1 MFLGKKTE
9 PYYSLMKIDSGKGYI
24 MKKIKQNLPAFPIL
38 AYLTVLVGIPL
49 LLVVVLSFLS
59 RDSLGNIVFEFT
71 LDNYKKMVDPIYLR
85 VFLNSF
91 SLATF
96 TGLISLLIGYP
107 VAYFTASL
115 DPKRRSFVI
124 LLIMLPFWISSLLRT
139 YGWTILLGK
148 EGLINNILMFF
159 NIIDKPLNMMYKFS
173 TVLTGTVY
181 MLIPFMIISIY
192 NSVDKL
198 DRSLLEASY
207 DLGGGKWK
215 TFFNI
220 TLPLTMPGIARGYT
234 LVFIPALGLYYISD
248 LLGGGN
254 TMFLG
259 NLVNNMATRGRNRPL
274 AAAFAIGMIILV
286 IFVLFI
292 YSRVTKNNKESLYQ

>member
-1 MFLGKKTE
+1 MKNTKKE
-9 PYYSLMKIDSGKGYI
+9 RL
-24 MKKIKQNLPAFPIL
+24 KKDLPTFPIL
-38 AYLTVLVGIPL
+38 IYLLILVGIPL

-59 RDSLGNIVFEFT
+59 RDNLGNIVFEFT
-71 LDNYKKMVDPIYLR
+71 LDNYRKMLDPIYLR
-85 VFLNSF
+85 VFWNSF
-91 SLATF
+91 ILATF

-107 VAYFTASL
+107 VAYFTANLNRKS
-115 DPKRRSFVI
+115 RSFLI

-148 EGLINNILMFF
+148 DGLINNVLVFL
-159 NIIDKPLNMMYKFS
+159 NIIDQPLNLMYNFA

-181 MLIPFMIISIY
+181 MLIPYMIISIY

-207 DLGGGKWK
+207 DLGGSKPK
-215 TFFNI
+215 TFFKI

-254 TMFLG
+254 TVF
-259 NLVNNMATRGRNRPL
+259 
-274 AAAFAIGMIILV
+274 
-286 IFVLFI
+286 
-292 YSRVTKNNKESLYQ
+292 

>member
-1 MFLGKKTE
+1 
-9 PYYSLMKIDSGKGYI
+9 MKR
-24 MKKIKQNLPAFPIL
+24 IKQNLPALPIL
-38 AYLTVLVGIPL
+38 GYLLLLVGIPL
-49 LLVVVLSFLS
+49 LLVVILSFLT
-59 RDSLGNIVFEFT
+59 RDSLGNIIFEFT
-71 LDNYKKMVDPIYLR
+71 PDNYRKMFDPVYLR

-91 SLATF
+91 SLALF
-96 TGLISLLIGYP
+96 TGLITLLVGYP
-107 VAYFTASL
+107 VAYFTAGL
-115 DPKRRSFVI
+115 EQKRRSFVI

-148 EGLINNILMFF
+148 EGLINNVLMFF
-159 NIIDKPLNMMYKFS
+159 NIIDQPLNMMYKFG
-173 TVLTGTVY
+173 TVLTGTAY
-181 MLIPFMIISIY
+181 MLVPFMIISIY

-220 TLPLTMPGIARGYT
+220 TLPLTTPGIARGFT

-259 NLVNNMATRGRNRPL
+259 NLINNMATRGRNRPL
-274 AAAFAIGMIILV
+274 ASAFAVGMILLV
-286 IFVLFI
+286 LLVLFI
-292 YSRVTKNNKESLYQ
+292 YGRVTKSGKESLYQ

>member
-1 MFLGKKTE
+1 
-9 PYYSLMKIDSGKGYI
+9 MKR
-24 MKKIKQNLPAFPIL
+24 IKQNLPAFPIL
-38 AYLTVLVGIPL
+38 GYLLLLVGIPL
-49 LLVVVLSFLS
+49 LLVVILSFLS
-59 RDSLGNIVFEFT
+59 RDSLGNIIFEFT
-71 LDNYKKMVDPIYLR
+71 PDNYRRMFDPVYLR

-91 SLATF
+91 SLALF
-96 TGLISLLIGYP
+96 TGLITLLVGYP
-107 VAYFTASL
+107 VAYFTAGL
-115 DPKRRSFVI
+115 EQKRRSFVI

-148 EGLINNILMFF
+148 EGLINNVLMFF
-159 NIIDKPLNMMYKFS
+159 NIIDQPLNMMYKFG
-173 TVLTGTVY
+173 TVLTGTAY
-181 MLIPFMIISIY
+181 MLVPFMIISIY

-220 TLPLTMPGIARGYT
+220 TLPLTMPGIARGFT

-259 NLVNNMATRGRNRPL
+259 NLINNMATRGRNRPL
-274 AAAFAIGMIILV
+274 ASAFAVGMILLV
-286 IFVLFI
+286 LLVLFI
-292 YSRVTKNNKESLYQ
+292 YGRVTKSGKESLYQ